1 MLKAKSAKKNSHN
14 YFLFI
19 SLFSTFNFSLYTF
32 NMYPK
37 AFQKLIKNLSSL
49 PSVGPKMAERLVLF
63 LFKQDIEKIQDFA
76 ENLLEIKN
84 MKICHKCFNIAEGD
98 LCEYCKDSKRD
109 QHSICVVEEPL
120 DIISLERTK
129 AYQGLYHVLG
139 GTLQVGDAGEN
150 LKISQLLDRVKQE
163 KTTEVVLAMNPTT
176 EGDTTALYLKR
187 KLQPLNVKV
196 TQLGRGLTTGGDIE
210 YIDEH
215 TLVSAIA
222 NRKEL

>member
-1 MLKAKSAKKNSHN
+1 MKFVIGNLIFK
-14 YFLFI
+14 F
-19 SLFSTFNFSLYTF
+19 
-32 NMYPK
+32 MYPK
-37 AFQKLIKNLSSL
+37 AFQKLIKNLASL

-63 LFKQDIEKIQDFA
+63 LFKQDMEKIRDFA

-84 MKICHKCFNIAEGD
+84 MRICHRCFNIAEGE

-129 AYQGLYHVLG
+129 VFNGLYHVLG
-139 GTLQVGDAGEN
+139 GVLQVGDTGAD
-150 LKISQLLDRVKQE
+150 LKIPELLNRIE
-163 KTTEVVLAMNPTT
+163 KEKITEVILATNPTT

-187 KLQPLNVKV
+187 KLQPLGVKI
-196 TQLGRGLTTGGDIE
+196 TRLGRGLSTGADLE
-210 YIDEH
+210 YADEI
-215 TLVSAIA
+215 TLSEALK